1 MKFGVATA
9 VRDGC
14 GTFRACARSVRAAAE
29 AARLAPENAVQFVQE
44 SSSSARSVCAFAA
57 EEGCDF
63 EAAPDCG
70 IYDGIG
76 KALDRAAA
84 AGCDVLSWLNADEQY
99 LPAAFGAAQRIF
111 ESNAKISIV
120 FGDYLIL
127 GGDGRPRAARREI
140 PARSLYLRNGVNYL
154 LSCTVFFRRAVW
166 EAARPFS
173 GRYRLLADK
182 EFYMRALA
190 SGFRASLATEYLGAY
205 SLTGGNAS
213 LDAATAAA
221 ESARL
226 RGELRAF
233 PSPFARAAVRAAR
246 VVEKAFHGCYF
257 PEKVDAELFAP
268 DGSKTRFSG
277 RLSPFWTWKSA

>member
-44 SSSSARSVCAFAA
+44 SSSSARSVRAFAA

-154 LSCTVFFRRAVW
+154 LGGLVSERDAVIRGLRSELESERA
-166 EAARPFS
+166 R
-173 GRYRLLADK
+173 
-182 EFYMRALA
+182 
-190 SGFRASLATEYLGAY
+190 
-205 SLTGGNAS
+205 
-213 LDAATAAA
+213 
-221 ESARL
+221 SARL